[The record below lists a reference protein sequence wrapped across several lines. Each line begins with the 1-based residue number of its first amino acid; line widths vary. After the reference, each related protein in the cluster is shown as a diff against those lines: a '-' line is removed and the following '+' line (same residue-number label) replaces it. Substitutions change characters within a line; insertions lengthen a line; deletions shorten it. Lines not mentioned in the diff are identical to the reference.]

1 LQHEIYSIEEE
12 IDFDSAIFKLNRGDF
27 VISSKLNGKP
37 TQSNADQ
44 SEPLLHILANDLGGQ
59 WSKQCDI
66 LCLFDLSE
74 IPPCQKF
81 ALPVQ
86 GQNRLGC
93 NKRGLSKRSSRSK
106 MIRRQ
111 KWSPSVK

>member
-1 LQHEIYSIEEE
+1 LQHEIYFIEEE
-12 IDFDSAIFKLNRGDF
+12 IDFDLAIFRLNRGAF
-27 VISSKLNGKP
+27 VISFKLNGKP

-74 IPPCQKF
+74 VLPCQKF
-81 ALPVQ
+81 ALPVKD
-86 GQNRLGC
+86 QNRLGC
-93 NKRGLSKRSSRSK
+93 NKNGLSKRSKRSK

-111 KWSPSVK
+111 KWNLSVK

>member
-1 LQHEIYSIEEE
+1 M
-12 IDFDSAIFKLNRGDF
+12 
-27 VISSKLNGKP
+27 ISFKLNGKP

-81 ALPVQ
+81 ALPVK
-86 GQNRLGC
+86 GQNRLEY
-93 NKRGLSKRSSRSK
+93 NKNVPSKRNKRSK

-111 KWSPSVK
+111 KWSRNVK